1 MNYQER
7 LLLELKEKL
16 GASDYPTK
24 TLADE
29 LHPAV
34 FESIIQEAAKSGGIT
49 AGSILDAMIRAKN
62 KWILDET
69 GQIVPVNSKRKIIV
83 PPDGIKYYTPHQW
96 IKKLKKSV
104 SISLTFATKHT
115 KYFE

>member
-49 AGSILDAMIRAKN
+49 AGSILDAMIRGSFLLAGPM
-62 KWILDET
+62 LARH
-69 GQIVPVNSKRKIIV
+69 G
-83 PPDGIKYYTPHQW
+83 
-96 IKKLKKSV
+96 
-104 SISLTFATKHT
+104 SIHLPA
-115 KYFE
+115 